1 VLGSVASNWE
11 IVAIAFGVP
20 GLVLGLLMVWGSSGR
35 HAPLWAIGAVAL
47 GVVAAF
53 GFYYAF
59 FRPVPRAAA
68 SPQTPVATTPAPGP
82 QPSSPASGGTSCAP
96 SGSTLQI
103 AAHSLAFDK
112 SCMAAPANRPVTI
125 DFDNQDAGVPHNI
138 HIFLGT
144 SASGASVFSGT
155 IVTGPTTT
163 AYHVAALPAGT
174 YYFHCDV
181 HPTTMHGTFDVP

>member
-20 GLVLGLLMVWGSSGR
+20 GLVLGLLLVTGSSGR
-35 HAPLWAIGAVAL
+35 HAPVWAVAAVAF

-68 SPQTPVATTPAPGP
+68 SPSTPTTSAAPAPATSAPGG
-82 QPSSPASGGTSCAP
+82 ASCSP

-112 SCMAAPANRPVTI
+112 SCLAAPANTAVTI
-125 DFDNQDAGVPHNI
+125 DFNNQDSGIPHNI
-138 HIFLGT
+138 HIFRGT
-144 SASGASVFSGT
+144 NAGGASVFAGT

-163 AYHVAALPAGT
+163 AYHVPALPAGT